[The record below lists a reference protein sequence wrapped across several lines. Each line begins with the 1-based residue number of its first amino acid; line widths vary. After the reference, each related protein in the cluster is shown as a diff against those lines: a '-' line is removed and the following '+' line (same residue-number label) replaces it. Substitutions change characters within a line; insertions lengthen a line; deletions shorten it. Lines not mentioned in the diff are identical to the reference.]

1 MEHPIRVVPAPKNCG
16 WLILPMDGLNH
27 PSFIEIGY
35 FAFNAIFNLVYTQSV
50 KTQPY
55 VH

>member
-1 MEHPIRVVPAPKNCG
+1 
-16 WLILPMDGLNH
+16 MDGLNH

-50 KTQPY
+50 KLNILLQKDLMFLLDK
-55 VH
+55 